1 MNPATP
7 DLERAS
13 VALRA
18 ALDDVARCA
27 RDVASAAATWANAL
41 AAGTSGEAEQRAC
54 RAAQVR
60 LLTAY
65 AVVGDATAVHRS
77 ALAHARIAGEWT
89 D

>member
-1 MNPATP
+1 MNAT

-27 RDVASAAATWANAL
+27 REVAGAAATWANAL
-41 AAGTSGEAEQRAC
+41 ALGGTGETEQRAC
-54 RAAQVR
+54 RTAQVR

-65 AVVGDATAVHRS
+65 AVVGDATTAHRT
-77 ALAHARIAGEWT
+77 ALAHARIAGEI

>member
-1 MNPATP
+1 MNAPTP

-27 RDVASAAATWANAL
+27 CDVISASATWANAL
-41 AAGTSGEAEQRAC
+41 AAGASGETEQRAC
-54 RAAQVR
+54 RTAQIR

-65 AVVGDATAVHRS
+65 AVVGDATAAHRA

>member
-1 MNPATP
+1 VNAP
-7 DLERAS
+7 DVERAS

-18 ALDDVARCA
+18 ALDDVARA
-27 RDVASAAATWANAL
+27 SREVAGAAAAWANAL
-41 AAGTSGEAEQRAC
+41 ALGGSGEAEQRAC

-65 AVVGDATAVHRS
+65 AVVGDATTAHRT
-77 ALAHARIAGEWT
+77 ALAHARVAGEWT